1 MGQNY
6 LESLLKYK
14 LLGPTFNGYWVS
26 LRICI
31 SYTFPDDS
39 HELHLRITEFN
50 NKQTKYQF
58 FQKRKSK

>member
-39 HELHLRITEFN
+39 HVYWSRDYI
-50 NKQTKYQF
+50 
-58 FQKRKSK
+58 